1 MAEYLP
7 GILWLG
13 VLLAGNAFFVGA
25 EFAVISARRSQIEP
39 RAAAGSRA
47 ARTTLWAMEHATLM
61 LATSQLGITICSLLI
76 LTVSEPA
83 IHHFLEYPLGLI
95 ALSPEATSAVAFVVA
110 LLLVT
115 FLHVV
120 LGEMVPKNLSFSVPD
135 RAALL
140 LAPPLVM
147 VSRVFRPVI
156 AALNWLANLAL
167 RAFGVEPRDEAAS
180 TFTLEEVEGIV
191 EQSRRE
197 GTLVDESGTL
207 ARSRSTPTGPPAG
220 CSSSRTCWRCWSAR
234 SRTRPEPAYAMTP
247 ATTPARP
254 AKRTRRP
261 ARQARTKARQRI
273 VEAPAVALTRASGGS
288 PTVAETAT
296 AAGPPTGCESR
307 CSSHVLTP
315 PTQAGNRDGRPAWPE
330 RHRVAPRRDAVK
342 ITSFPPVW
350 PTARAAVQAAI
361 TAVGCRKDDPAW
373 NASALTTGTSADT
386 NPTPAATSTSGI
398 TTSPEG

>member
-1 MAEYLP
+1 VAEYLP
-7 GILWLG
+7 GILWLV

-39 RAAAGSRA
+39 CAAAGSRA

-83 IHHFLEYPLGLI
+83 IHHFLEYPLGLM

-167 RAFGVEPRDEAAS
+167 RAFGVEPRDEAVS

-207 ARSRSTPTGPPAG
+207 AGAFEFTDKSVVDVEVPIGAVVVLSSTASPADVQAAVVRHGFSRYVVADEHG
-220 CSSSRTCWRCWSAR
+220 
-234 SRTRPEPAYAMTP
+234 RPVGYLHMKDVMDLGAAEFRAPI
-247 ATTPARP
+247 P
-254 AKRTRRP
+254 AKRVRRLVAVSRQDGLEEAL
-261 ARQARTKARQRI
+261 ARLRRAGAHL
-273 VEAPAVALTRASGGS
+273 AV
-288 PTVAETAT
+288 TVDA
-296 AAGPPTGCESR
+296 
-307 CSSHVLTP
+307 
-315 PTQAGNRDGRPAWPE
+315 DG
-330 RHRVAPRRDAVK
+330 
-342 ITSFPPVW
+342 
-350 PTARAAVQAAI
+350 TARGLLFLEDVLEVLVGEVEDAA
-361 TAVGCRKDDPAW
+361 
-373 NASALTTGTSADT
+373 
-386 NPTPAATSTSGI
+386 
-398 TTSPEG
+398 